1 MQEQHVIWSCRSRGE
16 KVWGIMGFL
25 GMVLCAGNV
34 LAATIHDSAKK
45 GDVKGVEDAL
55 NAGVPVDE
63 SDGRA
68 TPLYYAVTK
77 AHPDVVRLLVSRG
90 ADVNRDTKWG
100 PPIINAAWNCNSDIM
115 ELLLDKGANA
125 NAALNSD
132 SALHMAAQ
140 RGHFDCVKLLVEAGA
155 DVNALNRFRE
165 PPIHLAKKEG
175 AEDVVR
181 YLLDHGYVFPN
192 PPAITGQ
199 LAGANPENGEVVFVR
214 ECRRCHD
221 PSAEH
226 RSFRGPPLWN
236 LLGRD
241 IGSIEGFAYS
251 PVLKEL
257 PGRWDYDKLNVF
269 LSDPTRALPGTDMG
283 SNGVQ
288 DESQRADLIM
298 FLRQHSDVP
307 YPMP

>member
-1 MQEQHVIWSCRSRGE
+1 MRAIL
-16 KVWGIMGFL
+16 GFL
-25 GMVLCAGNV
+25 GVVLCASNV
-34 LAATIHDSAKK
+34 LAGPVHDSAKT
-45 GDVKGVEDAL
+45 GDLKGVEDAL
-55 NAGVPVDE
+55 NSGVPVDE

-68 TPLYYAVTK
+68 TALYYAVTK

-115 ELLLDKGANA
+115 KLLLEKGADA
-125 NAALNSD
+125 NAALNTD
-132 SALHMAAQ
+132 TALHMAAQ
-140 RGHFDCVKLLVEAGA
+140 RGHRDCVMLLVEAGA

-181 YLLDHGYVFPN
+181 YLLDHGYVFPK
-192 PPAITGQ
+192 PPAITSR
-199 LAGANPENGEVVFVR
+199 LAIANPDRGEAIFTR

-221 PSAEH
+221 ASDEQK
-226 RSFRGPPLWN
+226 SFRGPPLWN

-241 IGSIEGFAYS
+241 IASVEGFPYS
-251 PVLKEL
+251 GVLKEQ
-257 PGRWDYDKLNVF
+257 PGEWSYEKLNLF
-269 LSDPTRALPGTDMG
+269 LSDPTRTLPGTDMG

-298 FLRQHSDVP
+298 FLRQRGNKP
-307 YPMP
+307 YPLP